1 MEMKLFS
8 IFIGAF
14 LINNFLLVK
23 FLGICSFLGVSKKTE
38 TAKGMGLAVVFV
50 MFLASFM
57 TYGVYN
63 WILVPLKITYLSTLA
78 FVLVIA
84 ALVQF
89 VEMVIKK
96 TQPSLYKAL
105 GIYLPLI
112 TTNCALLGMA
122 VINVGEKYNLIESM
136 VNALGAASGYML
148 AIVLLAGLRER
159 MEESDNMPLAF
170 RGLPISLVT
179 AGLMAIAFLG
189 FSGLKLGGI

>member
-1 MEMKLFS
+1 MKLFS
-8 IFIGAF
+8 IFISAF

-50 MFLASFM
+50 MFLASFLC
-57 TYGVYN
+57 YGVFN
-63 WILVPLKITYLSTLA
+63 WILVPLNITYLSTLA

-96 TQPSLYKAL
+96 TQPTLYKAL

-122 VINVGEKYNLIESM
+122 VINIGEKYNLIESM
-136 VNALGAASGYML
+136 VNALGAAFGYML

-159 MEESDNMPLAF
+159 MEESDNMPLCF

>member
-1 MEMKLFS
+1 MRLFS
-8 IFIGAF
+8 IFISAF
-14 LINNFLLVK
+14 LVNNFVLAK

-57 TYGVYN
+57 TFIVYK
-63 WILVPLKITYLSTLA
+63 ILAFFNITYLSTLA

-105 GIYLPLI
+105 GIFLPLI
-112 TTNCALLGMA
+112 TTNCAVLGMA
-122 VINVGEKYNLIESM
+122 VINIGEKYTLIESL
-136 VNALGAASGYML
+136 VNALGAAAGYML
-148 AIVLLAGLRER
+148 AIVLLSGLRER
-159 MEESDNMPLAF
+159 MEENDNMPLAF

>member
-1 MEMKLFS
+1 MRLFS
-8 IFIGAF
+8 IFISAF
-14 LINNFLLVK
+14 LVNNFVLAK

-50 MFLASFM
+50 MFLASIMCFV
-57 TYGVYN
+57 VYN
-63 WILVPLKITYLSTLA
+63 LILVPLNITYLSTLA

-122 VINVGEKYNLIESM
+122 VINIGEKYNILESM
-136 VNALGAASGYML
+136 VNALGAAAGYML
-148 AIVLLAGLRER
+148 AIVLLSGLRER
-159 MEESDNMPLAF
+159 MEENDKMPLAF
-170 RGLPISLVT
+170 KGLPISLVT

>member
-1 MEMKLFS
+1 MKLFS
-8 IFIGAF
+8 IFISAF

-50 MFLASFM
+50 MFLASFLC
-57 TYGVYN
+57 YAVFN
-63 WILVPLKITYLSTLA
+63 WILVPLNITYLSTLA

-96 TQPSLYKAL
+96 TQPVLYKAL

-122 VINVGEKYNLIESM
+122 VINIGEKYNLIESM
-136 VNALGAASGYML
+136 VNALGAAFGYML

-159 MEESDNMPLAF
+159 MEESDNMPLCF

-189 FSGLKLGGI
+189 FSGLKLGGM

>member
-1 MEMKLFS
+1 MRLFS
-8 IFIGAF
+8 IFISAF
-14 LINNFLLVK
+14 LVNNFLLVK
-23 FLGICSFLGVSKKTE
+23 FLGVCSFLGVSKKTE

-50 MFLASFM
+50 MFIASFM

-63 WILVPLKITYLSTLA
+63 WILVPLNITYLSTLS

-122 VINVGEKYNLIESM
+122 VINIGEKYNLVESM
-136 VNALGAASGYML
+136 VNALGAALGYML
-148 AIVLLAGLRER
+148 AIVLLSGLRER
-159 MEESDNMPLAF
+159 MEENDNMPLAF

>member
-1 MEMKLFS
+1 MKLFS
-8 IFIGAF
+8 IFISAF

-63 WILVPLKITYLSTLA
+63 WILVPLHITYLSTLA

-122 VINVGEKYNLIESM
+122 VINIGEKYNLIESM
-136 VNALGAASGYML
+136 VNALGAAFGYML

-159 MEESDNMPLAF
+159 MEESDNMPLA
-170 RGLPISLVT
+170 LEV
-179 AGLMAIAFLG
+179 FL
-189 FSGLKLGGI
+189 FH

>member
-1 MEMKLFS
+1 MKLFS

-57 TYGVYN
+57 TYAVYN
-63 WILVPLKITYLSTLA
+63 WILVPLHITYLSTLA

-122 VINVGEKYNLIESM
+122 VINIGEKYNLIESM
-136 VNALGAASGYML
+136 VNALGAALGYML

>member
-8 IFIGAF
+8 IFMGAF
-14 LINNFLLVK
+14 IINNFLLVK

-50 MFLASFM
+50 MFLASIM
-57 TYGVYN
+57 CYGVYE
-63 WILVPLKITYLSTLA
+63 ILDLLNITYMSTLA

-105 GIYLPLI
+105 GIFLPLI
-112 TTNCALLGMA
+112 TTNCAVLGMA

-136 VNALGAASGYML
+136 VNALGAAAGYML

>member
-1 MEMKLFS
+1 MKLFS
-8 IFIGAF
+8 IFISAF

-50 MFLASFM
+50 MFISSFM
-57 TYGVYN
+57 CYGVFN
-63 WILVPLKITYLSTLA
+63 WILVPLNITYLSTLA

-122 VINVGEKYNLIESM
+122 VINIGEKYNLIESM
-136 VNALGAASGYML
+136 VNALGAALGYML

-159 MEESDNMPLAF
+159 MEESDNMPLCF

>member
-1 MEMKLFS
+1 MKLFS
-8 IFIGAF
+8 IFISAF

-50 MFLASFM
+50 MFLASFLC
-57 TYGVYN
+57 YGVFN
-63 WILVPLKITYLSTLA
+63 WILVPLNIEYLSTLA

-96 TQPSLYKAL
+96 TQPALYKAL

-122 VINVGEKYNLIESM
+122 VINIGEKYNLIESM
-136 VNALGAASGYML
+136 VNALGAAFGYML

-159 MEESDNMPLAF
+159 MEESTNMPLCF

-189 FSGLKLGGI
+189 FSGLKMGGI

>member
-1 MEMKLFS
+1 MRLFS
-8 IFIGAF
+8 IFISAF
-14 LINNFLLVK
+14 LVNNFVLAK

-50 MFLASFM
+50 MFLASIM
-57 TYGVYN
+57 CYGVYN
-63 WILVPLKITYLSTLA
+63 WILFPLNITYLSTLA

-122 VINVGEKYNLIESM
+122 VINIGENYNLVESM
-136 VNALGAASGYML
+136 VNALGAAFGYML
-148 AIVLLAGLRER
+148 AIVLLSGLRER

>member
-1 MEMKLFS
+1 MKLFS
-8 IFIGAF
+8 IFISAF

-23 FLGICSFLGVSKKTE
+23 FLGVCSFLGVSKKTE

-50 MFLASFM
+50 MFIASFM

-63 WILVPLKITYLSTLA
+63 WILVPLHITYLSTLA

-122 VINVGEKYNLIESM
+122 VINIGEKYNLIESM
-136 VNALGAASGYML
+136 VNALGAALGYML
-148 AIVLLAGLRER
+148 AIVLLSGLRER
-159 MEESDNMPLAF
+159 MEENDNMPLAF

-189 FSGLKLGGI
+189 FSGLKLGGM

>member
-50 MFLASFM
+50 MFLASIM
-57 TYGVYN
+57 CYGVYE
-63 WILVPLKITYLSTLA
+63 ILDLLNITYMSTLA

-96 TQPSLYKAL
+96 TQPALYKAL

-136 VNALGAASGYML
+136 VNALGAAAGYML

-159 MEESDNMPLAF
+159 MEESTNMPLAF

-189 FSGLKLGGI
+189 FSGLKLGGM

>member
-1 MEMKLFS
+1 MRLFS
-8 IFIGAF
+8 IFISAF
-14 LINNFLLVK
+14 LVNNFVLAK

-38 TAKGMGLAVVFV
+38 TAKGMGLAVIFV
-50 MFLASFM
+50 MLLASFM
-57 TYGVYN
+57 TFIVYK
-63 WILVPLKITYLSTLA
+63 ILAFFNITYLSTLA

-105 GIYLPLI
+105 GIFLPLI
-112 TTNCALLGMA
+112 TTNCAVLGMA
-122 VINVGEKYNLIESM
+122 VINVSEQYTLIESL
-136 VNALGAASGYML
+136 VNALGASFGFTL
-148 AIVLLAGLRER
+148 AIVLLSGLRER
-159 MEESDNMPLAF
+159 MEENDNMPLAF
-170 RGLPISLVT
+170 RGLPISLIT

>member
-1 MEMKLFS
+1 MKLFS
-8 IFIGAF
+8 IFISAF

-50 MFLASFM
+50 MFISSFM
-57 TYGVYN
+57 CYGVFN
-63 WILVPLKITYLSTLA
+63 WILVPLHITYLSTLA

-122 VINVGEKYNLIESM
+122 VINIGEKYNLIESM
-136 VNALGAASGYML
+136 VNALGAALGYML

-159 MEESDNMPLAF
+159 MEESDNMPLCF

>member
-1 MEMKLFS
+1 MELFS
-8 IFIGAF
+8 IFISAF
-14 LINNFLLVK
+14 LVNNFVLAK

-50 MFLASFM
+50 MFLASIMCFV
-57 TYGVYN
+57 VYN
-63 WILVPLKITYLSTLA
+63 LILVPLNITYLSTLA

-105 GIYLPLI
+105 GIFLPLI
-112 TTNCALLGMA
+112 TTNCAVLGMA
-122 VINVGEKYNLIESM
+122 VINIGEDYNLLESM
-136 VNALGAASGYML
+136 VNAVGAAAGYML
-148 AIVLLAGLRER
+148 AIVLLSGLRER
-159 MEESDNMPLAF
+159 MEENDKMPLAF
-170 RGLPISLVT
+170 KGLPISLVT

>member
-1 MEMKLFS
+1 MKLFS
-8 IFIGAF
+8 IFISAF

-50 MFLASFM
+50 MFIASFM
-57 TYGVYN
+57 CYGVFN
-63 WILVPLKITYLSTLA
+63 WILVPLNITYLSTLA

-122 VINVGEKYNLIESM
+122 VINIGEKYNLIESM
-136 VNALGAASGYML
+136 VNALGAALGYML
-148 AIVLLAGLRER
+148 AIVLLSGLRER

-189 FSGLKLGGI
+189 FSGLKLGGM

>member
-1 MEMKLFS
+1 MKLFS
-8 IFIGAF
+8 IFISAF
-14 LINNFLLVK
+14 LINNFLLAK

-63 WILVPLKITYLSTLA
+63 WILVPLHITYLSTLA

-96 TQPSLYKAL
+96 TQPS
-105 GIYLPLI
+105 
-112 TTNCALLGMA
+112 
-122 VINVGEKYNLIESM
+122 
-136 VNALGAASGYML
+136 
-148 AIVLLAGLRER
+148 
-159 MEESDNMPLAF
+159 
-170 RGLPISLVT
+170 SL
-179 AGLMAIAFLG
+179 
-189 FSGLKLGGI
+189 

>member
-1 MEMKLFS
+1 MKLFS
-8 IFIGAF
+8 IFISAF
-14 LINNFLLVK
+14 LVNNFLLVK

-50 MFLASFM
+50 MFIASFM

-63 WILVPLKITYLSTLA
+63 WILVPLNITYLSTLA

-89 VEMVIKK
+89 VEMVVKK

-122 VINVGEKYNLIESM
+122 VINIGEKYNLIESM
-136 VNALGAASGYML
+136 VNALGAGLGYML
-148 AIVLLAGLRER
+148 AIILLSGLRER
-159 MEESDNMPLAF
+159 MEENYNMPLAF

>member
-1 MEMKLFS
+1 MRLFS
-8 IFIGAF
+8 IFISAF
-14 LINNFLLVK
+14 LVNNFVLAK

-50 MFLASFM
+50 MFLASIM

-63 WILVPLKITYLSTLA
+63 WILEPLGITYLSTLA

-96 TQPSLYKAL
+96 TQPGLYRAL
-105 GIYLPLI
+105 GIFLPLI

-122 VINVGEKYNLIESM
+122 VINIGEKYNLIESM
-136 VNALGAASGYML
+136 VNALGAAAGYML
-148 AIVLLAGLRER
+148 AIVLLSGLRER
-159 MEESDNMPLAF
+159 MEESDNMPLCF

>member
-1 MEMKLFS
+1 MGLFS
-8 IFIGAF
+8 IFINAF
-14 LINNFLLVK
+14 LVNNYVLAK

-38 TAKGMGLAVVFV
+38 TAKGMGLAVIFV
-50 MFLASFM
+50 MLLASLM
-57 TYGVYN
+57 TSIVYK
-63 WILVPLKITYLSTLA
+63 ILALLHVTFLSTLA

-89 VEMVIKK
+89 VEMVVKK

-105 GIYLPLI
+105 GIFLPLI
-112 TTNCALLGMA
+112 TTNCAVLGMA
-122 VINVGEKYNLIESM
+122 LINLQEKYTVLQSL
-136 VNALGAASGYML
+136 VNALGAGLGYML
-148 AIVLLAGLRER
+148 AIVLLSGLRER
-159 MEESDNMPLAF
+159 MEGNDNMPLAF

>member
-1 MEMKLFS
+1 MKMKLFS
-8 IFIGAF
+8 IFMGAF
-14 LINNFLLVK
+14 IINNFLLVK

-50 MFLASFM
+50 MFLASIM
-57 TYGVYN
+57 CYGVYE
-63 WILVPLKITYLSTLA
+63 ILDLLNITYMSTLA

-96 TQPSLYKAL
+96 TQPALYKAL

-136 VNALGAASGYML
+136 VNALGAAAGYML

-159 MEESDNMPLAF
+159 MEESDKMPLAF

>member
-1 MEMKLFS
+1 
-8 IFIGAF
+8 
-14 LINNFLLVK
+14 
-23 FLGICSFLGVSKKTE
+23 
-38 TAKGMGLAVVFV
+38 MGLAVVFV
-50 MFLASFM
+50 MFLASIM
-57 TYGVYN
+57 CYGVYE
-63 WILVPLKITYLSTLA
+63 ILDLLNITYMSTLA

-96 TQPSLYKAL
+96 TQPALYKAL

-136 VNALGAASGYML
+136 VNALGAAAGYML

>member
-8 IFIGAF
+8 IFISAF

-50 MFLASFM
+50 MFLASIM
-57 TYGVYN
+57 CYGVYE
-63 WILVPLKITYLSTLA
+63 ILDLLNITYMSTLA

-96 TQPSLYKAL
+96 TQPALYKAL

-136 VNALGAASGYML
+136 VNALGAAAGYML

>member
-1 MEMKLFS
+1 MRLFS
-8 IFIGAF
+8 IFISAF
-14 LINNFLLVK
+14 LVNNFVLAK

-38 TAKGMGLAVVFV
+38 TAKGMGLAVIFV

-57 TYGVYN
+57 TFIVYK
-63 WILVPLKITYLSTLA
+63 ILLFFNITYMSTLA

-96 TQPSLYKAL
+96 TQPGLYKAL
-105 GIYLPLI
+105 GIFLPLI
-112 TTNCALLGMA
+112 TTNCAVLGMA
-122 VINVGEKYNLIESM
+122 VINIGENYTLIESL
-136 VNALGAASGYML
+136 VNALGASFGYML
-148 AIVLLAGLRER
+148 AIVLLSGLRER
-159 MEESDNMPLAF
+159 MEENDNMPLAF

>member
-1 MEMKLFS
+1 MKLFS
-8 IFIGAF
+8 IFISAF

-63 WILVPLKITYLSTLA
+63 WVLVPLNITYLSTLA

-96 TQPSLYKAL
+96 TQPTLYKAL

-122 VINVGEKYNLIESM
+122 VINIGEKYSLIESM

-159 MEESDNMPLAF
+159 MEESDNMPLCF